1 MGYSVSSPAL
11 SQNLELWTTFLPT
24 LCVNFLFREKKI
36 ICIVELFGDKIGNR
50 DYQRAKVTQIAKD
63 VMLNSRYVK

>member
-1 MGYSVSSPAL
+1 MGYSVSTPAL

-24 LCVNFLFREKKI
+24 LCVSFLFREKKI